1 MLISQSKTKLSAVAM
16 AVDCE
21 GCICISRTKL
31 KTTAGNEY
39 YGYDCKVSI
48 ANNSMRLMRWLV
60 RYFGGDFRPKQKG
73 KLGKKQ
79 CFEWFCSG
87 GHVKVEAFLL
97 GILPYLIIK
106 REQAHVALEYVRM
119 DKKPNPIRRAQLWQ
133 QIRDLKQA
141 DEEENVESPEANTSS
156 NPLNNMDEWIIPPA
170 EGLKIESE
178 LQSDLQSAN
187 VVTQIA

>member
-1 MLISQSKTKLSAVAM
+1 M

-31 KTTAGNEY
+31 KTSAGNEY
-39 YGYDCKVSI
+39 YGYDCKVSV

-87 GHVKVEAFLL
+87 GHKKIEAFLL
-97 GILPYLIIK
+97 AILPYLIIK
-106 REQAHVALEYVRM
+106 KEQGVLALEYVRM
-119 DKKPNPIRRAQLWQ
+119 DKKPNPAKRAELHEAMRLLKH
-133 QIRDLKQA
+133 RD
-141 DEEENVESPEANTSS
+141 DEDVDVESPETNTSS
-156 NPLNNMDEWIIPPA
+156 MFCSEHPFDLGIILKPGEGVLGNM
-170 EGLKIESE
+170 KIESDP
-178 LQSDLQSAN
+178 LGD
-187 VVTQIA
+187 